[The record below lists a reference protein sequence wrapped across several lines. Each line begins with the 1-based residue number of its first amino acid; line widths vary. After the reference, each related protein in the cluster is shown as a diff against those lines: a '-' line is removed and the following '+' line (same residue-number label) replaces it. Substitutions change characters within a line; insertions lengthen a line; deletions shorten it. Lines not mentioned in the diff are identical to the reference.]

1 MEQNRATV
9 GVLRSKGFC
18 WMSPTNWSNTPGND
32 VRRRDAAMYWSHA
45 GKNFGIS
52 SAGKWWGS
60 LGTKERMKPYGRV

>member
-32 VRRRDAAMYWSHA
+32 VRRHDTAMYWSYA
-45 GKNFGIS
+45 GKHFGIS